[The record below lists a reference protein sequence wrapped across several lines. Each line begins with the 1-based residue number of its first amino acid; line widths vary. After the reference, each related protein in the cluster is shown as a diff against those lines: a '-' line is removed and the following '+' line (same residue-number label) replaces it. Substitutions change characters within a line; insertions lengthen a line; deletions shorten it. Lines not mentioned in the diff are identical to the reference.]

1 MEGAPLAPA
10 LLGLDA
16 LLDLMLCVCHE
27 LITSPLAEETHIS
40 EFLTWAN
47 PLCLSIREGRM
58 KRSDFDI
65 LKVIGRGAFSEVAVV
80 RKKSNSQVYA
90 MKIMNKWD
98 LLKRSDVACYRQER
112 EVLVNGDKRWITQLH
127 YAFQDDNYLYLLMDY
142 YVGGDLLSLLSKFT
156 DGLPHHMAVFY
167 LAEMVMAVHS
177 VHSQGYIHR
186 DIKPDNMLLDSSGHI
201 HLGDF
206 GSCLKLRED
215 GTVSCSVAVGTP
227 DYLSPEIL
235 LAVEDPDLSYGVECD
250 WWSLG
255 ACAYEMFFGHPP
267 FYAESVVETY
277 GKIIHYK
284 EHFTFPPSA
293 SGMTQEAL
301 NFISSL
307 ICERET
313 RLGRGGLQEFQNH
326 ALFDGFDWEGLRD
339 STPPYIPDSEGS
351 TDTSNF
357 DVVEDHLTE
366 MISGGG
372 ETISDIED
380 ASPLGVNLPFVG
392 YSYTFR
398 EEDRE
403 NVWGIRR
410 NDCECRKRPTSD
422 TQNISRGD
430 ALDTNLDPALLSDL
444 QNALK
449 NEIENR
455 EVLNTEIN
463 LLKTANQSL
472 ARRLYEA
479 DQLNAELQNKI
490 SMMEEQLR
498 QRPSVVEEARDVH
511 FSPRR
516 CETCDQKYE
525 NISRTRQLDSCIPS
539 YCHPLVTPVH
549 RHMLL
554 FSRVCHLHVTYCVTI
569 CGEGWSSRARVFV
582 KPPLGNGNHFP
593 WTLGYMLDPI
603 PIHPVCHLIEPYG
616 IWVTSFL
623 PSVLP

>member
-1 MEGAPLAPA
+1 MEGTPLAPA
-10 LLGLDA
+10 FLGLDA

-27 LITSPLAEETHIS
+27 LVTSPLAHETHIS
-40 EFLTWAN
+40 EFLSWAN
-47 PLCLSIREGRM
+47 PLSLRIRERRM
-58 KRSDFDI
+58 KRTDFDI

-80 RKKSNSQVYA
+80 RKKSNLQVYA

-112 EVLVNGDKRWITQLH
+112 DVLVNGDRRWITQLH

-142 YVGGDLLSLLSKFT
+142 YIGGDLLSLLSKFP
-156 DGLPHHMAVFY
+156 DGLPPHMAIFY
-167 LAEMVMAVHS
+167 IAEMIMAVNS
-177 VHSQGYIHR
+177 VHSLGYIHR
-186 DIKPDNMLLDSSGHI
+186 DIKPDNMLLNISGHI
-201 HLGDF
+201 LLGDF

-235 LAVEDPDLSYGVECD
+235 LAVEDHTLSYGVECD

-255 ACAYEMFFGHPP
+255 ACTFEMFFGHPP
-267 FYAESVVETY
+267 FYADSVVETY

-284 EHFTFPPSA
+284 EHFTFPPLA
-293 SGMTQEAL
+293 TEVPQEAL

-307 ICERET
+307 ICQRDT

-326 ALFDGFDWEGLRD
+326 PLFAGLDWEGLQD
-339 STPPYIPDSEGS
+339 SSPPYIPESDGA

-372 ETISDIED
+372 ETLSDVEVT
-380 ASPLGVNLPFVG
+380 SPLGVNLPFVG
-392 YSYTFR
+392 YSYTYR
-398 EEDRE
+398 DDDRG
-403 NVWGIRR
+403 NVWGIRK
-410 NDCECRKRPTSD
+410 NEYECKKRPTQD
-422 TQNISRGD
+422 TQNMSHGD
-430 ALDTNLDPALLSDL
+430 SLGQNLDSTLLTDL
-444 QNALK
+444 RNALQ
-449 NEIENR
+449 NEIETR
-455 EVLNTEIN
+455 ETLNTEIN

-479 DQLNAELQNKI
+479 DQLNAELQRKI
-490 SMMEEQLR
+490 NMMEEQMR
-498 QRPSVVEEARDVH
+498 ERPSIVEEERDVH

-516 CETCDQKYE
+516 HEICNQKYE
-525 NISRTRQLDSCIPS
+525 TISRTRQLDSCIPS

-554 FSRVCHLHVTYCVTI
+554 FSRIPKPHTSWVGYLLLCSINGSHCVP
-569 CGEGWSSRARVFV
+569 R
-582 KPPLGNGNHFP
+582 PLCS
-593 WTLGYMLDPI
+593 L
-603 PIHPVCHLIEPYG
+603 
-616 IWVTSFL
+616 
-623 PSVLP
+623 